1 MPISPARRLIVVY
14 ALLTASTIPYAA
26 LADDVD
32 VGATDQTTFWWLL
45 FSLLVWRLWKGS
57 LSAWCIAVILDVL
70 TIISLFL
77 MQPPL
82 GPTPLVMLAIG
93 FGSLMIL
100 FSPSVRAHTRP
111 RAGTGLAS
119 G

>member
-1 MPISPARRLIVVY
+1 VPISPARRLIVVY

-32 VGATDQTTFWWLL
+32 AGSSGQAVFWWVL

-57 LSAWCIAVILDVL
+57 LNAWCIAVILEVL
-70 TIISLFL
+70 MIAFLFL
-77 MQPPL
+77 LQPSL
-82 GPTPLVMLAIG
+82 GPTPFVLLAVS
-93 FGSLMIL
+93 FGGLMIL

-111 RAGTGLAS
+111 GPGTGLAS